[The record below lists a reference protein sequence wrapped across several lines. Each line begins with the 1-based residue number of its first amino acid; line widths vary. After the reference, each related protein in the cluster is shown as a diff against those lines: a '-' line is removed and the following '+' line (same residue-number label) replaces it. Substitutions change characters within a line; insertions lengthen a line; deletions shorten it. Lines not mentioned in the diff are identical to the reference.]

1 MNSRRASSYM
11 QTKGAKVVFW
21 DTCTAL
27 TFPFVFSP
35 LLLGREWQ
43 CDSRM
48 KRNCQI
54 STVQEK
60 NGRMEK
66 GEDKRIAELIFH
78 LLLRHVGFSTACIV
92 SLFNFRHTA
101 NILTVL
107 STAFGSVTFLTV
119 IWLYIAQSKTLSN
132 LKLYSSMSVSV
143 ICTAN
148 GCNNHCQITVGN
160 VTQPMT
166 VNWL

>member
-1 MNSRRASSYM
+1 MSFLFFIRETKGINSRLAY
-11 QTKGAKVVFW
+11 
-21 DTCTAL
+21 
-27 TFPFVFSP
+27 
-35 LLLGREWQ
+35 
-43 CDSRM
+43 
-48 KRNCQI
+48 
-54 STVQEK
+54 
-60 NGRMEK
+60 
-66 GEDKRIAELIFH
+66 
-78 LLLRHVGFSTACIV
+78 
-92 SLFNFRHTA
+92 TA

-107 STAFGSVTFLTV
+107 STAFGSVTFPTV
-119 IWLYIAQSKTLSN
+119 IWLYIVQSKTLFN